1 MMEMDVGV
9 VPRTAGNIRSEERGP
24 EQSPSELTKEPT
36 CQHIHLRL
44 LEPFRAFRINDPNMF
59 FLNPQIK
66 KKKCFSFPFQCIWK
80 TETVMLFLQ
89 VGSPDAYNN
98 LGWTS
103 NPEHNAGLLHRER
116 GPKYLNHHLRMTREL
131 DRAWLE
137 PGIASRTI
145 ACGCGH
151 PGR

>member
-66 KKKCFSFPFQCIWK
+66 KKKVFLFSFPMYMKDRDSDAVSTGWLPRC
-80 TETVMLFLQ
+80 LQ
-89 VGSPDAYNN
+89 Q
-98 LGWTS
+98 LG
-103 NPEHNAGLLHRER
+103 
-116 GPKYLNHHLRMTREL
+116 L
-131 DRAWLE
+131 DQQ
-137 PGIASRTI
+137 SRTQ
-145 ACGCGH
+145 CRS
-151 PGR
+151 PT